1 MNHRLAAVACVLAL
15 AGCAGEAPAPDPNGM
30 AIAVALGLSNL
41 CSNGVSP
48 KITVSNPPPATA
60 KYAIEMRNIDVLF
73 PSPWQG
79 TVIADGAIIPEGA
92 GADYR
97 GPCEGEFQRHRYR
110 FTVTALDAGGRALAQ
125 AQSIELAAAASAYV
139 QRNALGIAQP
149 PLTGLAVRATSGRPG
164 PDPTLEIAPILG
176 VAGWRAQSL
185 YREPDDPVFRQDQS
199 GSPQY

>member
-15 AGCAGEAPAPDPNGM
+15 AGCAGETPAPDPHGM
-30 AIAVALGLSNL
+30 AIDVAFGLNNL
-41 CSNGVSP
+41 CSLGVSP

-79 TVIADGAIIPEGA
+79 TVIANGTIIPEGA

-125 AQSIELAAAASAYV
+125 AQDIELVSAASGYV

-149 PLTGLAVRATSGRPG
+149 PRTGLAVPGSGRPG
-164 PDPTLEIAPILG
+164 PAPTLEIAPILG
-176 VAGWRAQSL
+176 VAGWPAQSL

-199 GSPQY
+199 GSTQY